1 MVVQDEFIGIAHRI
15 VWCGV
20 ATVDRR
26 GRPRSRILHPYWE
39 RTADG
44 LRGWVVTRRSPL
56 KVAHLERTPY
66 LTCTY
71 WDATH
76 DVAIADCHASWE
88 DDAGEHARVW
98 ALYAAAP
105 EPLGYDFHAIWPDG
119 PGADGAALLRLEPWR
134 LHVADA
140 MTVASP
146 RVWRAPT
153 AYR

>member
-1 MVVQDEFIGIAHRI
+1 MVVQDQFIATAHRI

-26 GRPRSRILHPYWE
+26 GRPRTRILHPIWE
-39 RTADG
+39 RAGDG
-44 LRGWVVTRRSPL
+44 VRGWVVTRKSPL
-56 KVAHLERTPY
+56 KTAHLERTPY
-66 LTCTY
+66 LSCTY

-88 DDAGEHARVW
+88 EDRDEHARVW
-98 ALYAAAP
+98 ARSAGAP
-105 EPLGYDFHAIWPDG
+105 APLGYAFPASG
-119 PGADGAALLRLEPWR
+119 PAGPSSAGAALLALEPWR

-140 MTVASP
+140 MTVMTP
-146 RVWRAPT
+146 RVWKPDT

>member
-1 MVVQDEFIGIAHRI
+1 MWKTSSSASPIASSGAASPPSTAAAVPARGS
-15 VWCGV
+15 CTRTGS
-20 ATVDRR
+20 AT
-26 GRPRSRILHPYWE
+26 G
-39 RTADG
+39 DG

-56 KVAHLERTPY
+56 KVAHLERTPF
-66 LTCTY
+66 LSCTY

-88 DDAGEHARVW
+88 EDRDENARVW

-105 EPLGYDFHAIWPDG
+105 APLGYDFHAIWPGG
-119 PGADGAALLRLEPWR
+119 PRDEGAAMLRLEPWR

-140 MTVASP
+140 MTAATP
-146 RVWRAPT
+146 RVWRADT

>member
-1 MVVQDEFIGIAHRI
+1 MVVEDEFIGIAHRI

-88 DDAGEHARVW
+88 DDAGEHVRVW

-105 EPLGYDFHAIWPDG
+105 EPLGYDFAQIFPDG
-119 PGADGAALLRLEPWR
+119 PQSPGAGFLRMRPWR
-134 LHVADA
+134 IRTHRVIAGEPA
-140 MTVASP
+140 
-146 RVWRAPT
+146 RVWT
-153 AYR
+153 G

>member
-1 MVVQDEFIGIAHRI
+1 VV
-15 VWCGV
+15 
-20 ATVDRR
+20 RR
-26 GRPRSRILHPYWE
+26 RDPRPPRPAAESDPPPDLGARRRRRARLGRD
-39 RTADG
+39 AQ
-44 LRGWVVTRRSPL
+44 SPHES
-56 KVAHLERTPY
+56 AHLERTPY
-66 LTCTY
+66 LSCTY

-88 DDAGEHARVW
+88 KDRDEHARVW

-119 PGADGAALLRLEPWR
+119 PLAEGAALLALDPWR

-140 MTVASP
+140 LTVMTP
-146 RVWRAPT
+146 RVWKPDT